1 MIGAQ
6 ALHISMN
13 YTGFALSVLEP
24 LWALTR
30 MGFEVCL
37 LSCGEVVRCRDYM
50 GSFTLVSRAAAGS
63 ASHGLW
69 RVSAVLW

>member
-1 MIGAQ
+1 MMGAR

-13 YTGFALSVLEP
+13 YFGLALSDLEP

-30 MGFEVCL
+30 MGFEVCVV
-37 LSCGEVVRCRDYM
+37 SCGEVVRCRDYM

-69 RVSAVLW
+69 RVCAVLW